1 MIMDHLPFNCT
12 KFYFMF
18 FFLLFWQLLLTGVN
32 EGFNEVTFI
41 VGSINSVQLN
51 PTEVTLIRS
60 TLYDFIKSFSE
71 GFSLLIKGGIT
82 RLILDCLL

>member
-1 MIMDHLPFNCT
+1 MG
-12 KFYFMF
+12 

-41 VGSINSVQLN
+41 VGSINPVQFN

-71 GFSLLIKGGIT
+71 GFLFFFFAHERRDYSADIGLSSLT
-82 RLILDCLL
+82 EAFN

>member
-1 MIMDHLPFNCT
+1 MG
-12 KFYFMF
+12 F
-18 FFLLFWQLLLTGVN
+18 FLLLFWQLLLTGVN

-41 VGSINSVQLN
+41 VGGIHSVQFN

-71 GFSLLIKGGIT
+71 GVLFFAHKRRDYSADIGLSSLT
-82 RLILDCLL
+82 EAFH

>member
-1 MIMDHLPFNCT
+1 MG
-12 KFYFMF
+12 

-41 VGSINSVQLN
+41 VRSINPVQFN

-71 GFSLLIKGGIT
+71 GFLFFFLLMKGGIT